1 MNKPTKEYSA
11 MLYALADE
19 IEKEEGC
26 VTESHEAVREAA
38 QRMDEL
44 TVTIRGME
52 IQQEGLLESLEW
64 LLNRAAPEWESE
76 SGVVEYAEACK
87 HARATIASVKAG
99 KATNS
104 DQISSKLVDGVEGGA
119 A

>member
-52 IQQEGLLESLEW
+52 VQQEGLL
-64 LLNRAAPEWESE
+64 AALE
-76 SGVVEYAEACK
+76 SGRSLIELISPFEGDVTRQMDKA
-87 HARATIASVKAG
+87 IASVK
-99 KATNS
+99 
-104 DQISSKLVDGVEGGA
+104 GGWA
-119 A
+119 

>member
-52 IQQEGLLESLEW
+52 VQQEGLL
-64 LLNRAAPEWESE
+64 AALE
-76 SGVVEYAEACK
+76 SGRRLIELILPFECDVTRQMDKA
-87 HARATIASVKAG
+87 IAILKG
-99 KATNS
+99 
-104 DQISSKLVDGVEGGA
+104 GGA
-119 A
+119 

>member
-26 VTESHEAVREAA
+26 VTESHEDVREAA

-52 IQQEGLLESLEW
+52 IQQEGLLTALEAGRR
-64 LLNRAAPEWESE
+64 LIELISPFEGDVTRQMDKA
-76 SGVVEYAEACK
+76 
-87 HARATIASVKAG
+87 IASVK
-99 KATNS
+99 
-104 DQISSKLVDGVEGGA
+104 GGLA
-119 A
+119 

>member
-44 TVTIRGME
+44 TVTIRGIE
-52 IQQEGLLESLEW
+52 VQQEGLLTAL
-64 LLNRAAPEWESE
+64 E
-76 SGVVEYAEACK
+76 SGRRLIELILPFEGDVTRQMDKA
-87 HARATIASVKAG
+87 IASVKVGWA
-99 KATNS
+99 
-104 DQISSKLVDGVEGGA
+104 
-119 A
+119 

>member
-52 IQQEGLLESLEW
+52 IQQEGLL
-64 LLNRAAPEWESE
+64 AALE
-76 SGVVEYAEACK
+76 SGRSLIELISPFEGDVTRQMDKA
-87 HARATIASVKAG
+87 IASVKAG